1 MKIVIISDPHI
12 GDYSYGRTDSATG
25 LNTRLLDFLKN
36 LDQSVDFAIERRA
49 DAFVIVGDIYRQKHP
64 SSKIRKQFVPRI
76 KRLIKK
82 KIRVI
87 LMTGNH
93 DMTTSADG
101 AHALS
106 EMQELC
112 ELVAGLEVY
121 SSPVVLK
128 LNDDLVDVE
137 KDDGG
142 KLHSVLKPTCNTE
155 LYILPFVNRGAEK
168 LLTVQDFLT
177 FQKNKIDEFN
187 KLTCKSKAEY
197 KLFFGHFGTD
207 KSVIGNS
214 FDLDMSVDENE
225 NKITLPSFDAGK
237 WTKIYLGHIHQ
248 QQEFNSVSR
257 HVGSIGRVDFAE
269 EKEQKGFY
277 YFCDGND
284 EFVPIGD
291 REFRTFRLKLNED
304 DCKQKLSTFFEK
316 VKKWDLR
323 QAIVRVKVDVLQTYL
338 PTLKFTDLENWLREN
353 TWHSLGVDINI
364 IADETI
370 NDDAGKITT
379 ADLPIEAL
387 KKHIERHPDRFK
399 GIEEKAMAVGR
410 EILEKVHESASAN

>member
-1 MKIVIISDPHI
+1 MKIAVISDPHI

-36 LDQSVDFAIERRA
+36 LDQAVDFAIEKRVNV
-49 DAFVIVGDIYRQKHP
+49 FIIVGDIYRQKHP

-76 KRLIKK
+76 KKLIKK

-121 SSPVVLK
+121 SSPIVLK
-128 LNDDLVDVE
+128 LNDYLVDVE
-137 KDDGG
+137 QDDNGTRN
-142 KLHSVLKPTCNTE
+142 SVLKPTCDTE
-155 LYILPFVNRGAEK
+155 LYILPFVNRGTER

-187 KLTCKSKAEY
+187 KLTCKSKAKY

-225 NKITLPSFDAGK
+225 NSIALSSFDAGK

-248 QQEFNSVSR
+248 QQEFNDIAK

-269 EKEQKGFY
+269 EKEEKGFY
-277 YFCDGND
+277 YFCDGDD
-284 EFVPIGD
+284 EFVPIKD
-291 REFRTFRLKLNED
+291 REFRTFRLKLTED
-304 DCKQKLSTFFEK
+304 DCKQKLSAFFEK
-316 VKKWDLR
+316 IKNLDLT
-323 QAIVRVKVDVLQTYL
+323 QAIVRVKVDILQTYL
-338 PTLKFTDLENWLREN
+338 PTLKFTDIENWLREH
-353 TWHSLGVDINI
+353 TWHSQGVDINI

-370 NDDAGKITT
+370 NDNVEKITT
-379 ADLPIEAL
+379 ADLPIDAL

-410 EILEKVHESASAN
+410 EILEKVHESASN